1 MFKYLLSF
9 FGLSVTGLLL
19 LSTTSVEQSGLRDK
33 IDISEM
39 PIEQVL
45 INLGNEKYNHSL
57 ERYDVDKAN
66 LGEEL
71 ILNGRTTVNGK
82 KTKRISTYFVCT
94 DCHNL
99 TNEFSVA
106 SSQDPADRLK
116 TAKEKGIPFLPGSTF
131 WGIYN
136 RTSFYN
142 GDYVKKYGEV
152 VDGARNSL
160 ANSIQLCAEYCS
172 SGRVLEEWEVEA
184 IIHYYKKNEL
194 RLKDIQIAENDYKN
208 LLYYQKLKP
217 EEKERLTKVVKDAY
231 VQGYDATFLKT
242 MPKEERK
249 YGEGGN
255 AENGKL
261 IYNESCLF
269 CHGEKRLTYL
279 NLDND
284 ILSGR
289 MFYRN
294 LKNWSEKSLYQIVRY
309 GTYSKPGRKQYM
321 PLYTKEKMSDE
332 QLNDLVAYIKVL
344 AKK

>member
-1 MFKYLLSF
+1 VFKYLLSF
-9 FGLSVTGLLL
+9 FGLIISGVLL
-19 LSTTSVEQSGLRDK
+19 LSTSSTEQKELVDK

-39 PIEQVL
+39 PIEQILV
-45 INLGNEKYNHSL
+45 NLGNEKYLHSL
-57 ERYDVDKAN
+57 ERYDVEKARI
-66 LGEEL
+66 GEEL
-71 ILNGRTTVNGK
+71 VLNGRTIIDGK
-82 KTKRISTYFVCT
+82 KSRRISTYFVCT

-99 TNEFSVA
+99 TNEFS
-106 SSQDPADRLK
+106 SPTSQDPSDRLK
-116 TAKEKGIPFLPGSTF
+116 TAEERGLPFLPGSTF

-142 GDYVKKYGEV
+142 GDYVKKYGDMV
-152 VDGARNSL
+152 SGARDSL
-160 ANSIQLCAEYCS
+160 TNAIQLCAEYCS
-172 SGRVLEEWEVEA
+172 SGRVLDEWEVEA

-194 RLKDIQIAENDYKN
+194 RLKDIQISENDYKN
-208 LLYYQKLKP
+208 LLFYQKLKP
-217 EEKERLTKVVKDAY
+217 EEKERLTKVVMNGY
-231 VQGYDATFLKT
+231 VQGYDATFLET

-249 YGEGGN
+249 YGERGN

-269 CHGEKRLTYL
+269 CHGDKRLTYL
-279 NLDND
+279 NLEND
-284 ILSGR
+284 KLSGR

-294 LKNWSEKSLYQIVRY
+294 LKNYSDKSLYQIIRH